1 MVYRYIENH
10 FILAYITTS
19 AGWKDG
25 HTSLLFQGWVKTKS
39 GESSSNGIGV
49 TWKWLTSSFIVWK
62 LLLSSIEPN
71 CATKLLLSLS
81 YLNGRCLN
89 EGPPFWS
96 SYGQEKR
103 FTALSTTNKKSARF
117 YHRRKQF
124 LSFLLCDFVI
134 EIRLIANLKIKDKYV
149 SFNYCSL
156 TLQGV
161 GGSRDY
167 FKYLCQVPIVDLW
180 HSLSANIGT
189 IDLSPYTINSLFT
202 NTDTFGT
209 GSDCQS

>member
-1 MVYRYIENH
+1 MTDKLVYC
-10 FILAYITTS
+10 
-19 AGWKDG
+19 
-25 HTSLLFQGWVKTKS
+25 VKTLA
-39 GESSSNGIGV
+39 V
-49 TWKWLTSSFIVWK
+49 VHW
-62 LLLSSIEPN
+62 
-71 CATKLLLSLS
+71 TKLCYKAAAFFIIFKRQMPERGSPLLELLRSRKTLYCSLHD
-81 YLNGRCLN
+81 
-89 EGPPFWS
+89 E
-96 SYGQEKR
+96 QEMCPVSPLTKA
-103 FTALSTTNKKSARF
+103 FPQLPALWFCYRNKAHCKSET
-117 YHRRKQF
+117 Q
-124 LSFLLCDFVI
+124 
-134 EIRLIANLKIKDKYV
+134 KIKDKYV

-209 GSDCQS
+209 RSDCQS